1 MASDSYDITSLTIPG
16 SVDECCISED
26 REYGGFPLSELILEY
41 GTNTLNLKRYD
52 WGKSHTMMTFNGT
65 PIETIYL
72 GRNVVLESDKY
83 HTQFE
88 TPFDSSDLKTIR
100 IGKNVTRIQDKL
112 FGNSDNVTSLTFP
125 AGMEAIEGGAF
136 DGMPNI
142 KVVSS
147 MNSTPPEIEY
157 NTFAN
162 EVYLNAILYVPK
174 GSLEA
179 YLNSNWKAFVDIRD
193 ELPATGVEGVLV
205 SGLSVTADNG
215 TIRVNGIDA
224 GVRVNVYSVSGK
236 MVYGGCDNTISNLA
250 PGVYIVKVAG
260 QTFKVAL

>member
-1 MASDSYDITSLTIPG
+1 
-16 SVDECCISED
+16 
-26 REYGGFPLSELILEY
+26 
-41 GTNTLNLKRYD
+41 
-52 WGKSHTMMTFNGT
+52 MTFNGT